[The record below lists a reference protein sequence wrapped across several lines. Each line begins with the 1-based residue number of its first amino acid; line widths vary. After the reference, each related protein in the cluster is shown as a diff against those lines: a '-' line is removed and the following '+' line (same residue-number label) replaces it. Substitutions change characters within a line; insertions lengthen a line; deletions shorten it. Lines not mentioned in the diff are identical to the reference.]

1 MINEFQK
8 ETPLPHAKIEDIQIK
23 MSRYPVPY
31 TGASL
36 PDRPRQMLSDKQFL
50 LLDKLSEAC
59 QSSRG
64 EERDEVQLAR
74 KGRSNK
80 FRGPAASDGELIA
93 NGRIDSECRELFCQ
107 REQNSMQA
115 FRKSLPC
122 YQKRAEI
129 LAKIRQHQVLVISG
143 ETGCG
148 KTTQVPQYVLE
159 EAAARGEA
167 SLVSLVVTQPRRVAA
182 ITVAARV
189 AAEMD
194 DRQASLSGLFTSAG
208 LDISIMSN
216 ININFINTPTCQG

>member
-1 MINEFQK
+1 MI
-8 ETPLPHAKIEDIQIK
+8 
-23 MSRYPVPY
+23 
-31 TGASL
+31 
-36 PDRPRQMLSDKQFL
+36 SDKQFL
-50 LLDKLSEAC
+50 LLDKLSEVC
-59 QSSRG
+59 QTRRG

-80 FRGPAASDGELIA
+80 FRGPASEGELTA
-93 NGRIDSECRELFCQ
+93 NGRIDSECRELFSQ
-107 REQNSMQA
+107 REENSMQR

-182 ITVAARV
+182 ITVAGRV

-216 ININFINTPTCQG
+216 ININFINTSTCQGSCRSIQIIKKKLKFLRLWYA